1 MDQQRMD
8 NLKAI
13 VYELSHQVDEQGA
26 AKLELDKCHRII
38 EKLSS
43 FAPGCDVCVQ
53 QLIALA
59 NHFVHRRAQLAQ
71 LSSAVVS
78 VHKQLIASI
87 NSRLMKQHQ
96 LATSG
101 LYLSMYLSL
110 GTSLGLVF
118 GLLVFDNIGLGL
130 PLGIGV
136 GAAIGAALDADAK
149 KKDLV
154 I

>member
-13 VYELSHQVDEQGA
+13 VYELSHQVDEPVA
-26 AKLELDKCHRII
+26 AKLELERCHRII

-43 FAPGCDVCVQ
+43 FAPVCEVCVQ
-53 QLIALA
+53 QLIELE
-59 NHFVHRRAQLAQ
+59 NHFVHRRDQLAQ
-71 LSSAVVS
+71 LSSADVS
-78 VHKQLIASI
+78 VHKQLIDSI
-87 NSRLMKQHQ
+87 KSHLMKQHKMV
-96 LATSG
+96 TSG
-101 LYLSMYLSL
+101 LYLSIYMSL
-110 GTSLGLVF
+110 GTSLGVVF

-136 GAAIGAALDADAK
+136 GVAIGAALDADAK